1 MVEVLMGKVARY
13 TQAMI
18 DDYVKKGFWTDQL
31 TVDFWERN
39 AELYPDD
46 EALVDST
53 FRVTWSEGV
62 EMVHRITAKFLDL
75 GIKKDGVILCQLYN
89 SVPLTLTRL
98 ACEKA
103 GILVAIV
110 GTKFRETEIA
120 AVLARTQSVGAVFPA
135 HFRRFDFFKMYSE
148 MKERFEH
155 LKHLFVVGESAAGG
169 SISFYDM
176 MQDTYS
182 LERFRDELDKQ
193 KFTPFEFTEI
203 TTTSGSTG
211 IPKCVEWVACARL
224 ATGREYVKD
233 LEMTRHDVVAAVSP
247 SISGSAETLIH
258 RTPPQLGAKTVMLEH
273 FTPEQA
279 CALIEKE
286 GVTAVGAVPTHLVR
300 LVNFPGLKDYD
311 LRTLRFIQV
320 SGGLLPYHLGV
331 ETEQKLSCKVV
342 QGYGGMDIG
351 AVAAGYLSAPQ
362 EIRLKTVG
370 RILRGN
376 EVTLLDPESGEEI
389 PQGEVG
395 LVTVEGPH
403 CVGGYFQ
410 DPTAT
415 PESRMGGKFNMGDL
429 GTVDRGGNLYL
440 RGRVKDVII
449 RGGQTIYP
457 KEIEE
462 LLVEH
467 PMISEAALVRMPD
480 VEMGERACAFVV
492 AKKGVSFN
500 FEQMVS
506 FFKERQLAPYKIPE
520 RLECVKELPLVPG
533 GNKINKREL
542 EERLK
547 AALQSEAT

>member
-1 MVEVLMGKVARY
+1 MGKVARY
-13 TQAMI
+13 THAMI
-18 DDYVKKGFWTDQL
+18 RDYVKKGFWTDQL

-39 AELYPDD
+39 ADLHPDD
-46 EALVDST
+46 EALVDSS

-62 EMVHRITAKFLDL
+62 EIIHRITAKFLDL
-75 GIKKDGVILCQLYN
+75 GIERDDVILCQLYN
-89 SVPLTLTRL
+89 SVPLSLTRL

-135 HFRRFDFFKMYSE
+135 RFRRFDFLKMFSE
-148 MKERFEH
+148 MEGRVDH
-155 LKHLFVVGESAAGG
+155 LKHLFVVGESAPEG
-169 SISFYDM
+169 STSFYEM
-176 MQDTYS
+176 MQDTS
-182 LERFRDELDKQ
+182 CLETLKHALDKQ
-193 KFTPFEFTEI
+193 KFDPFEYTEI

-224 ATGREYVKD
+224 ATAREYVKD
-233 LEMTRHDVVAAVSP
+233 LEMTRHDVVAALSP

-258 RTPPQLGAKTVMLEH
+258 RTPPLLGATTVMLEH

-300 LVNFPGLKDYD
+300 LVNFSGLKDYD
-311 LRTLRFIQV
+311 LKSLRFIQV

-331 ETEQKLSCKVV
+331 EAEQKLDCKVV

-351 AVAAGYLSAPQ
+351 AVAAGYLRAPQ

-376 EVTLLDPESGEEI
+376 EVTLLDPDSGEKA
-389 PQGEVG
+389 PKGEVG

-403 CVGGYFQ
+403 CVGGYFR

-415 PESRMGGKFNMGDL
+415 SESRIGGKFNMGDL
-429 GTVDRGGNLYL
+429 GTIDKAGNLYL

-467 PMISEAALVRMPD
+467 PMVSEAALVRMPD
-480 VEMGERACAFVV
+480 SEMGEKACAFVV
-492 AKKGVSFN
+492 SKEGVSLT
-500 FEQMVS
+500 FEEMVS

-520 RLECVKELPLVPG
+520 RLELVGELPLVPG

-547 AALQSEAT
+547 TVLHSESA

>member
-1 MVEVLMGKVARY
+1 MGKVARY
-13 TQAMI
+13 TQAII
-18 DDYVKKGFWTDQL
+18 DDYVKKGFWTAQL

-39 AELYPDD
+39 ADLYPDD
-46 EALVDST
+46 EALVDSS
-53 FRVTWSEGV
+53 FRVTWTEGV
-62 EMVHRITAKFLDL
+62 EMIHRITAKFLDL
-75 GIKKDGVILCQLYN
+75 GLKKDDVILCQLYN
-89 SVPLTLTRL
+89 SVPLSLTRL

-120 AVLARTQSVGAVFPA
+120 AILARTRSVGAVFPA
-135 HFRRFDFFKMYSE
+135 RFRRFDFFKMFFE
-148 MKERFEH
+148 MEGRFEH
-155 LKHLFVVGESAAGG
+155 LKHLFVVGETAPEG
-169 SISFYDM
+169 SISFYEM
-176 MQDTYS
+176 MQDTS
-182 LERFRDELDKQ
+182 CLERMNHGLDKQ
-193 KFTPFEFTEI
+193 KFDPFEYTEI

-224 ATGREYVKD
+224 ATAREYVKD
-233 LEMTRHDVVAAVSP
+233 LEMTRDDVVAAVSP

-279 CALIEKE
+279 CALIEEE

-311 LRTLRFIQV
+311 LKSLRFIQV

-331 ETEQKLSCKVV
+331 ETEQKLNCKVV

-376 EVTLLDPESGEEI
+376 EVALLNPDSEAKVPN
-389 PQGEVG
+389 GEVG

-415 PESRMGGKFNMGDL
+415 SESRIGGKFNMGDL
-429 GTVDRGGNLYL
+429 GTIDKAGNLYL

-467 PMISEAALVRMPD
+467 PMVSEAALVRMPD
-480 VEMGERACAFVV
+480 SEMGEKACAFVV
-492 AKKGVSFN
+492 AKEGVSFT
-500 FEQMVS
+500 FEEMVS

-520 RLECVKELPLVPG
+520 RLEWVEELPLVPG

-542 EERLK
+542 EERVK

>member
-1 MVEVLMGKVARY
+1 MGKVARY
-13 TQAMI
+13 NQTMI
-18 DDYVKKGFWTDQL
+18 RDYVKEGFWTDQL

-39 AELYPDD
+39 ADLYPDD
-46 EALVDST
+46 EALVDSS
-53 FRVTWSEGV
+53 FRLTWSEGV
-62 EMVHRITAKFLDL
+62 EMIHRITAKFLDL
-75 GIKKDGVILCQLYN
+75 GLKKDDVILCQLYN
-89 SVPLTLTRL
+89 SVPLSLTRL

-135 HFRRFDFFKMYSE
+135 RFRRFDFFKMFSE
-148 MKERFEH
+148 MEERFKH
-155 LKHLFVVGESAAGG
+155 LKHLFVVGESAPEG
-169 SISFYDM
+169 SISFYEM
-176 MQDTYS
+176 MQDTS
-182 LERFRDELDKQ
+182 CLERLNQGLDKQ
-193 KFTPFEFTEI
+193 KFDPFEYTEI

-233 LEMTRHDVVAAVSP
+233 LEMTRDDVIAAVSP

-300 LVNFPGLKDYD
+300 LVNFSGLKDYD
-311 LRTLRFIQV
+311 LQSLRFIQV

-331 ETEQKLSCKVV
+331 ETEQKLNCKVV

-376 EVTLLDPESGEEI
+376 EVTLLDPDSGKKV
-389 PQGEVG
+389 PKGEVG

-415 PESRMGGKFNMGDL
+415 SESRIGGKFNMGDL
-429 GTVDRGGNLYL
+429 GTMDKAGNLYL
-440 RGRVKDVII
+440 RGRVKDIII

-467 PMISEAALVRMPD
+467 PMVSEAALVRMPD

-492 AKKGVSFN
+492 AKEGVSFT
-500 FEQMVS
+500 FEEMVS
-506 FFKERQLAPYKIPE
+506 FFKERQLALYKIPE
-520 RLECVKELPLVPG
+520 RLEWVDELPLVPG
-533 GNKINKREL
+533 GNKVNKREL
-542 EERLK
+542 EEQLK
-547 AALQSEAT
+547 AALESEST

>member
-1 MVEVLMGKVARY
+1 MGKVARY
-13 TQAMI
+13 TQSMI
-18 DDYVKKGFWTDQL
+18 HDYVKKGFWTDQL

-39 AELYPDD
+39 ADLYPDD
-46 EALVDST
+46 EALVDSS
-53 FRVTWSEGV
+53 FRLTWSEGV
-62 EMVHRITAKFLDL
+62 KIIHRITAKFLDL
-75 GIKKDGVILCQLYN
+75 GIKKDDVILCQLYN
-89 SVPLTLTRL
+89 SVPLSLTRL

-120 AVLARTQSVGAVFPA
+120 AILARTQSVGAVFPA
-135 HFRRFDFFKMYSE
+135 RFRRFDFFQMFSE
-148 MKERFEH
+148 MEGRFEY
-155 LKHLFVVGESAAGG
+155 LNHLFVVGEPAPEG

-176 MQDTYS
+176 MRDTSS
-182 LERFRDELDKQ
+182 LQRLRDELDKQ

-211 IPKCVEWVACARL
+211 IPKCVEWAACARL
-224 ATGREYVKD
+224 ATAREYVKD
-233 LEMTRHDVVAAVSP
+233 LEMTRHDVIAAVSP

-273 FTPEQA
+273 FTAEQA
-279 CALIEKE
+279 CALIERE
-286 GVTAVGAVPTHLVR
+286 GVTAIGAVPTHLVR
-300 LVNFPGLKDYD
+300 LVNFSGLKDYD
-311 LRTLRFIQV
+311 LKSLRFIQV

-331 ETEQKLSCKVV
+331 EAEQKLNCKVV

-351 AVAAGYLSAPQ
+351 AVAAGYLGAPQ

-370 RILRGN
+370 KILRGN
-376 EVTLLDPESGEEI
+376 EVTLLDPDRGEKV
-389 PQGEVG
+389 PKGEVG

-403 CVGGYFQ
+403 CVGGYFR

-415 PESRMGGKFNMGDL
+415 SESRIGGKFNMGDL
-429 GTVDRGGNLYL
+429 GTIDKAGNLYL

-467 PMISEAALVRMPD
+467 PMVSEAALVRMPD
-480 VEMGERACAFVV
+480 LEMGERACAFVV
-492 AKKGVSFN
+492 AKEGVSFT
-500 FEQMVS
+500 FEEMVS

-520 RLECVKELPLVPG
+520 RLEWVKELPLVPG

-547 AALQSEAT
+547 AALQSEAR